1 MSARKGF
8 GAALAVAAIALG
20 AVPALAGA
28 AVLHDQN
35 SGGDGTGFFSQPDTD
50 SGTFSELADDFTVP
64 DGQSWTIDQVD
75 VTGHYDA
82 GTGPVSAVDVRLY
95 SNSGANLPDSQLFE
109 ELGIIPLNGTA
120 GPSFSIPL
128 TGAPAL
134 SAGAYW
140 VSVQAI
146 GLNYPG
152 NIWDWDNRAP
162 QVGSPAAARTS
173 FLIPCL
179 SPNWAPRSTG
189 GCGGNAAVPDQM
201 FSVSGTASTPPPT
214 TTPPGNPTSPVNP
227 AGNIRKRK
235 CKKKQKTSRSAEV
248 AKKKKCTKKKRK

>member
-1 MSARKGF
+1 MSAMKGF
-8 GAALAVAAIALG
+8 WAALATAAIGLC

-35 SGGDGTGFFSQPDTD
+35 SGGDGTGFFSQTDTD
-50 SGTFSELADDFTVP
+50 SGSFSELADDFAVP

-82 GTGPVSAVDVRLY
+82 GTGPVSGIDVRLY
-95 SNSGANLPDSQLFE
+95 SNSGANLPDAQLFE
-109 ELGIIPLNGTA
+109 ELGIAPLNGTA
-120 GPSFSIPL
+120 GPNFSIPL

-173 FLIPCL
+173 FLLPCM
-179 SPNWAPRSTG
+179 SPNWAPRSTA
-189 GCGGNAAVPDQM
+189 GCGGNATVPDQM
-201 FSVSGTASTPPPT
+201 FSLSGTASTPPA

-248 AKKKKCTKKKRK
+248 AKKKKCKKKKRK